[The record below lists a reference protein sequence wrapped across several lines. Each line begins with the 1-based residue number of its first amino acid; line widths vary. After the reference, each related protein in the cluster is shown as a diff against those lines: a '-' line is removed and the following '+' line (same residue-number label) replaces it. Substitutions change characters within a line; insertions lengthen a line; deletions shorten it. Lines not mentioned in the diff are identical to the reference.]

1 MKLKIYFSALL
12 LSCYFAQV
20 GATENLYTV
29 ATVGYGKTEFNDSSV
44 NKATYKL
51 AVGYQFDRQWYLE
64 LGMQKLVSDSLAES
78 LPSSD
83 QRLQDDELNLDASAL
98 FIAWLGKASGNT
110 GELFYRLGLLK
121 TDIQGQQSKLGVQEC
136 ELGSATFINNS
147 AGDTYTYC
155 EFDEGGV
162 AGVIGLGFDYFITSR
177 AMLRT
182 EIEYIKGQNN
192 LEVTAAYVGV
202 RYNF

>member
-1 MKLKIYFSALL
+1 MKLKIYLSALF
-12 LSCYFAQV
+12 LSCCFTQV

-29 ATVGYGKTEFNDSSV
+29 ATLGYGKTELIDSSV
-44 NKATYKL
+44 NKASYKL
-51 AVGYQFDRQWYLE
+51 AVGYQFDRQWYVE
-64 LGMQKLVSDSLAES
+64 AGMQKLVSDSLAES
-78 LPSSD
+78 MPSND
-83 QRLQDDELNLDASAL
+83 QSLQDDELRLDASAL

-110 GELFYRLGLLK
+110 GELFYRIGLLK
-121 TDIQGQQSKLGVQEC
+121 TDIQGQQSTLGIQEC
-136 ELGSATFINNS
+136 ELGSATLINNS

-155 EFDEGGV
+155 EFDEGGI
-162 AGVIGLGFDYFITSR
+162 AGVIGLGFDYFITSK

-192 LEVTAAYVGV
+192 LEVSAAYVGL